1 MIHSELQVLQRTETE
16 RKHLASLPGSSRSCI
31 KGGRL
36 CQMEYRSAS
45 FTAWVSLLR
54 AGRVPRGPFLQPVI
68 AGETASQQARKDEVG
83 V

>member
-1 MIHSELQVLQRTETE
+1 
-16 RKHLASLPGSSRSCI
+16 
-31 KGGRL
+31 
-36 CQMEYRSAS
+36 MEYRSAS